1 MLVHI
6 CCAVDSH
13 YFLEKIKADYPD
25 EEVVAFFY
33 DPNIHP
39 YSEYYLRLLEVKRSC
54 KMLGVELIEGEYD
67 VEGWLNAVRG
77 YEKEPEKGKRCSLC
91 FDRRFEVSAKVA
103 SELGHKS
110 FTSTLLTSPKKS
122 LEQLKKSGDE
132 IGAKYGI
139 SFIAPDYRKASGTQ
153 YQNMIAKRDALYRQD
168 YCGCIYA
175 LNMQRDNQNRLADE
189 LFCPISKQIQP
200 ESIEERIEL
209 YEKRILLEESK
220 VDYKIVKER
229 FLNWRLKYALLRV
242 RGKVIPS
249 HILPYSTMKGTYTR
263 GKIEY
268 ILDDV
273 AYMNRDEVKFID
285 INKYNHLAQKEYK
298 SVKELI
304 FNPPTFEEEVNI
316 RLKLLN
322 NHYSISSIIVV
333 DEIPDK
339 KIELLLDSDV
349 YEDVKERLFTLK
361 NMK

>member
-25 EEVVAFFY
+25 EELIAFFY

-39 YSEYYLRLLEVKRSC
+39 YSEYHLRLLEVKRSC

-67 VEGWLNAVRG
+67 VEAWLNAVRG

-91 FDRRFEVSAKVA
+91 FDRRFEVSAKTA

-122 LEQLKKSGDE
+122 LEQLKRAGDE
-132 IGAKYGI
+132 IASKYGI
-139 SFIAPDYRKASGTQ
+139 KFISPDYRKASGTQ

-175 LNMQRDNQNRLADE
+175 LNMQRDSQNRLADE
-189 LFCPISKQIQP
+189 LFCPVSAQIQP
-200 ESIEERIEL
+200 ESIEERISV
-209 YEKRILLEESK
+209 YEKRIELEEQG
-220 VDYKIVKER
+220 VEYKIVKER
-229 FLNWRLKYALLRV
+229 FLNWRLEYALL
-242 RGKVIPS
+242 KVKSDSIPC
-249 HILPYSTMKGTYTR
+249 HILPYSTMKGSYCR

-268 ILDDV
+268 IIDDI
-273 AYMNRDEVKFID
+273 AYMNRNEIKFVTLKRYNQLADRLYND
-285 INKYNHLAQKEYK
+285 I
-298 SVKELI
+298 KELI
-304 FNPPTFEEEVNI
+304 FNPPSFETEIMI
-316 RLKLLN
+316 RKALLSN
-322 NHYSISSIIVV
+322 DYSMSTVIVV

-339 KIELLLDSDV
+339 KIEFIMEARA
-349 YEDVKERLFTLK
+349 YEDVKDILIELK
-361 NMK
+361 S